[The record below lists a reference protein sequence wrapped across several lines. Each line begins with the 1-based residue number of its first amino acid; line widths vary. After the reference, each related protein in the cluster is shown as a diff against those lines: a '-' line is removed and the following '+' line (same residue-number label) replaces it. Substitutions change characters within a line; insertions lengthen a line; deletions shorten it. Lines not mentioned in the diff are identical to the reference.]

1 MEPVSEVIV
10 CDNSMRFSER
20 LFIRKIKRIMNI
32 VIANG
37 LPTAEGKVEVLINPL
52 ITGD

>member
-1 MEPVSEVIV
+1 MTKI
-10 CDNSMRFSER
+10 MRA
-20 LFIRKIKRIMNI
+20 

-37 LPTAEGKVEVLINPL
+37 LPTAEGKSEVLINPL